1 MSVRTPIIDVIQ
13 AHMNRKPLSFHVP
26 GHKNGHKWHSY
37 LPLFEYLLPYDVTE
51 LSGLDDLHDAKGAI
65 AESQQL
71 CAQFYGAGETSYL
84 VGGSTSGN
92 LAMIY
97 GVLQEGDTVFVE
109 RDCHKSVM
117 HALELC
123 KANVVFLSSQRSSVT
138 NHSLGVPREVLKHAY
153 KQHPHAKAII
163 LTYPNYWGS
172 VIDYSE
178 TFRFAKHHG
187 LLLLVDEAHGAHFVV
202 SNEALNSPPSA
213 LQLGADIVVQS
224 AHKML
229 PALTMTGW
237 LHFSTTI
244 DPLIKKRIKHA
255 LQMFQSSSPSYILL
269 ASLDGARAFLEE
281 QGHLAYRE
289 ALEARKDLC
298 EWIEVHPN
306 IELVEEEARFTDP
319 LKLMVKPTN
328 SGTGM
333 SVLNALKQVGIDAE
347 MADPNVALLVLGL
360 SSLHP
365 DTQKRLNHVTIELT
379 PLKEKK
385 DVEAGAKGSLSELI
399 RSKDNKENVEL
410 LSLQDAV
417 GQIAATDVI
426 PYPPG
431 IPLLLKGEKISEE
444 HVEQMKQFL
453 STGVA
458 FQGFQPYE
466 GIVVERKSGEE

>member
-1 MSVRTPIIDVIQ
+1 MSVRTPIIDVIK

-26 GHKNGHKWHSY
+26 GHKNGHNWHSF
-37 LPLFEYLLPYDVTE
+37 LPLFEQLLPYDVTE

-71 CAQFYGAGETSYL
+71 CAEFYGAGETSYL

-123 KANVVFLSSQRSSVT
+123 KANVVFLSSRRSSIT
-138 NHSLGVPREVLKHAY
+138 NHPLGVTYEVLKHAY
-153 KQHPHAKAII
+153 EQHPQGKAMI
-163 LTYPNYWGS
+163 LTYPNYWGN
-172 VIDYSE
+172 VIDYRE
-178 TFRFAKHHG
+178 TFRFAKDHR

-202 SNEALNSPPSA
+202 GNESLNSPPSA

-237 LHFSTTI
+237 LHFSNTI
-244 DPLIKKRIKHA
+244 DPTIKKQVKHA
-255 LQMFQSSSPSYILL
+255 LQMFQSSSPSYVLL

-281 QGHLAYRE
+281 QGHHAYRQ
-289 ALEARKDLC
+289 ALEAQKKLC
-298 EWIEVHPN
+298 EWIDVHPD
-306 IELVEEEARFTDP
+306 IELVEEEAHFKDP
-319 LKLMVKPTN
+319 LKLMVKPRD
-328 SGTGM
+328 SGTGV
-333 SVLNALKQVGIDAE
+333 SVLTALKQVGIDAE
-347 MADPNVALLVLGL
+347 MADPNVTLLILGL

-365 DTQKRLNHVTIELT
+365 DTQKRLNHVTIEST
-379 PLKEKK
+379 PLKEKNA
-385 DVEAGAKGSLSELI
+385 VEAGAKGCLSELI
-399 RSKDNKENVEL
+399 RNKDNKENVEL

-417 GQIAATDVI
+417 GRVAATDVI

-453 STGVA
+453 STGVT
-458 FQGFQPYE
+458 FQGFQPYR
-466 GIVVERKSGEE
+466 GIVVKRKSGEE

>member
-1 MSVRTPIIDVIQ
+1 
-13 AHMNRKPLSFHVP
+13 
-26 GHKNGHKWHSY
+26 
-37 LPLFEYLLPYDVTE
+37 
-51 LSGLDDLHDAKGAI
+51 
-65 AESQQL
+65 
-71 CAQFYGAGETSYL
+71 
-84 VGGSTSGN
+84 
-92 LAMIY
+92 
-97 GVLQEGDTVFVE
+97 
-109 RDCHKSVM
+109 
-117 HALELC
+117 
-123 KANVVFLSSQRSSVT
+123 
-138 NHSLGVPREVLKHAY
+138 
-153 KQHPHAKAII
+153 
-163 LTYPNYWGS
+163 
-172 VIDYSE
+172 
-178 TFRFAKHHG
+178 
-187 LLLLVDEAHGAHFVV
+187 
-202 SNEALNSPPSA
+202 
-213 LQLGADIVVQS
+213 
-224 AHKML
+224 
-229 PALTMTGW
+229 
-237 LHFSTTI
+237 
-244 DPLIKKRIKHA
+244 
-255 LQMFQSSSPSYILL
+255 MFQSSSPSYILL